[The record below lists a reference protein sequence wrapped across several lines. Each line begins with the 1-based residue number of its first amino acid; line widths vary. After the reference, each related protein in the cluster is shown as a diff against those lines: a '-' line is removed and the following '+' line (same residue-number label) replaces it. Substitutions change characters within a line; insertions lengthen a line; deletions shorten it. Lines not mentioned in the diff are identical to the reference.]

1 MSTYDGDAILELSV
15 QNGFPLI
22 DDVVGLF
29 IRAVYSYYEDNGD
42 VCEYYTVHQIVQT
55 RYGGPVMQSNIV
67 LKKSTNLTELIS
79 DVEAVVE
86 ELEREVQ
93 ARTSLLL

>member
-1 MSTYDGDAILELSV
+1 
-15 QNGFPLI
+15 
-22 DDVVGLF
+22 
-29 IRAVYSYYEDNGD
+29 
-42 VCEYYTVHQIVQT
+42 
-55 RYGGPVMQSNIV
+55 MQSNIV